1 MKNFENFESRP
12 REDFGP
18 WIPDWTLSLFLLA
31 IMVKKLTKIKNID
44 FKRLFKRLHL
54 NRNINKFWIDLLN
67 RQNWTVRRKL
77 QCPFLLTTVHFQ
89 DPFFLSE
96 FKPRPFS
103 PDSSGG
109 IDGVVIEVKRYEMT
123 CTRMNKDVQRLTR
136 FRIVNYKRALCGLI
150 FLTFVHTEFFRPSS
164 NIWIRL
170 FQIELDHLRS
180 LDLMIVRMTRSFKL
194 NCTIFLNLTVR
205 LNCRILGSYD
215 SHIQACDRIIQ
226 KIWFLDDTI

>member
-1 MKNFENFESRP
+1 
-12 REDFGP
+12 
-18 WIPDWTLSLFLLA
+18 
-31 IMVKKLTKIKNID
+31 
-44 FKRLFKRLHL
+44 
-54 NRNINKFWIDLLN
+54 
-67 RQNWTVRRKL
+67 
-77 QCPFLLTTVHFQ
+77 
-89 DPFFLSE
+89 
-96 FKPRPFS
+96 
-103 PDSSGG
+103 
-109 IDGVVIEVKRYEMT
+109 
-123 CTRMNKDVQRLTR
+123 MNKDVQRLTR

-226 KIWFLDDTI
+226 KIGFPDLEIVPTKFFDHFWNDRMLYFWKDRTFWTCQKL